1 MNNNYI
7 KLNNTYKIKE
17 YIKIMNIIDNNTINN
32 DNNKSLKLSDNN
44 IKNIKDENEI
54 LDLTEFETLDINND
68 NKSNTESLNKID
80 LDYINDRIDKEICN
94 DSINKLEDS
103 YLLNEYKESKSL
115 KNNIKKLELL
125 LEKYNIE
132 TYKKES
138 ILKDYILDLIPPGT
152 KGVIRGNKFNSIV
165 KDTINNIKL
174 DNKLFEICFEKQ
186 CKTNITSEI
195 PDWYILE
202 NSTGKVIIGMN
213 QLDLWSGGQQIN
225 RGSKYLINN
234 KTNTEKSKLLCVVC
248 NKINFSS
255 NKNKAYKLF
264 ETGYSNNTLCY
275 IKNIEKIIKQYFR
288 LI

>member
-1 MNNNYI
+1 MCKNIHLNYI
-7 KLNNTYKIKE
+7 NKRINSEICFETINRLK
-17 YIKIMNIIDNNTINN
+17 DNNLLEEYKQC
-32 DNNKSLKLSDNN
+32 KSVKKAIIKLKD
-44 IKNIKDENEI
+44 I
-54 LDLTEFETLDINND
+54 LDNHKI
-68 NKSNTESLNKID
+68 ESLVKDSI
-80 LDYINDRIDKEICN
+80 IND
-94 DSINKLEDS
+94 
-103 YLLNEYKESKSL
+103 YLLE
-115 KNNIKKLELL
+115 
-125 LEKYNIE
+125 
-132 TYKKES
+132 
-138 ILKDYILDLIPPGT
+138 LIPAGT